1 MQRNDKVTSL
11 FSRIPGTARSKG
23 SGLLDEERFSRALS
37 IERKR
42 AERSGQSLLLTIIDI
57 TQIVDP
63 RLKDE
68 VFSLIS
74 GSIPALV
81 RETDVCGWLR
91 NMVVPAIIFTEIPR
105 HAVAQAI
112 DTVERKVSDRLR
124 AVLDDTSFSQ
134 IRLSVLQFPVG
145 TGGGVPE
152 EEFNPLFYPELA
164 SRTIGEMIG
173 NGLKRLMDIAGAVV
187 GLVLFSPV
195 FIVVPAV
202 IRLTSPGPVFFRQK
216 RLGQY
221 GRVFTFL
228 KFRSMK
234 VNNDD
239 AIHRQFIRDFIA
251 NKDGCGGEGSD
262 GKVFKIRHDPRLTP
276 IGSFLR
282 KTSIDELPQ
291 FINVLRGDMSLVGPR
306 PPIPYELENYD
317 IWHRFRILG
326 KRPGITGLWQVRG
339 RSLTTFDGMVRLDLQ
354 YIRHW
359 SLWLDIRLL
368 LETPLA
374 VIRGKGAY

>member
-1 MQRNDKVTSL
+1 
-11 FSRIPGTARSKG
+11 
-23 SGLLDEERFSRALS
+23 
-37 IERKR
+37 
-42 AERSGQSLLLTIIDI
+42 
-57 TQIVDP
+57 
-63 RLKDE
+63 
-68 VFSLIS
+68 
-74 GSIPALV
+74 
-81 RETDVCGWLR
+81 
-91 NMVVPAIIFTEIPR
+91 MVVPAIIFTGIPR

-112 DTVERKVSDRLR
+112 ETVELKVSDRLR
-124 AVLDDTSFSQ
+124 AALDDTSFSQ
-134 IRLSVLQFPVG
+134 VRLSVLQFPAG

-152 EEFNPLFYPELA
+152 EEFNPLFYPELT

-173 NGLKRLMDIAGAVV
+173 NGLKRLMDIAGAVA
-187 GLVLFSPV
+187 GIVLFSPV

-251 NKDGCGGEGSD
+251 NKDGCGACEGSD

-354 YIRHW
+354 YIRNW